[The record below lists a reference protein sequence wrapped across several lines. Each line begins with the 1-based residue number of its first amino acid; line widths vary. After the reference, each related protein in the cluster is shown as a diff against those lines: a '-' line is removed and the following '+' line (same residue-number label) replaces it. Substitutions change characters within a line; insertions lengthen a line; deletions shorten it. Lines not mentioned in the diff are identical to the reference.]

1 MRLRRQRR
9 GPRSAGERVE
19 RLLVMLP
26 WILERRQVRLAD
38 MAKQFRLSEKELM
51 DDLMMV
57 SMCGVPPYT
66 PDALIDVRVDEEW
79 VIAEVPNMF
88 RRPLQL
94 TSAEVFVLSAMRDA
108 AMRIPGA
115 DRNGPLASALDKLKP
130 LLPKDDAGVTV
141 DLRAVRYLEELRD
154 ALDRGAE
161 VKISYFTPS
170 TASRSE
176 RNVVPRRILESFGNW
191 YVQGDDSASGE
202 MRTFRIDR
210 IDALDFTGRTVPVIE
225 MDDDEETWFADA
237 TEFVTM
243 SVASKARWIVEQYP
257 YVSREES
264 ADGRIVVKMAVTS
277 EHWLGRLLL
286 RAGTNASVIEPAKW
300 SDLGAQTARSVLA
313 RYGG

>member
-1 MRLRRQRR
+1 
-9 GPRSAGERVE
+9 
-19 RLLVMLP
+19 MLP
-26 WILERRQVRLAD
+26 WILERGQVRLAD

-51 DDLMMV
+51 DDLIMV

-79 VIAEVPNMF
+79 VIAEIPHMF

-94 TSAEVFVLSAMRDA
+94 NSAEVFVLTAMRDA

-115 DRNGPLASALDKLKP
+115 DRNGPLASALSKLKV
-130 LLPKDDAGVTV
+130 LLPKDEPGVAV
-141 DLRAVRYLEELRD
+141 DLRSVRYLEELRD

-161 VKISYFTPS
+161 VKITYFTPS
-170 TASRSE
+170 TATRSE

-202 MRTFRIDR
+202 MRMFRVDR
-210 IDALDFTGRTVPVIE
+210 IDALALTGRTVNVME
-225 MDDDEETWFADA
+225 MDDDDETWFADA
-237 TEFVTM
+237 TEFVTL
-243 SVASKARWIVEQYP
+243 SVSPKARWIVEQYP
-257 YVSREES
+257 YVSREEGS
-264 ADGRIVVKMAVTS
+264 DGWITVRMAVTS

-286 RAGTNASVIEPAKW
+286 RAGTDALVVEPAKW
-300 SDLGAQTARSVLA
+300 VGLASRTASAVLA

>member
-1 MRLRRQRR
+1 
-9 GPRSAGERVE
+9 
-19 RLLVMLP
+19 MLP
-26 WILERRQVRLAD
+26 WILERGQVRLAD

-51 DDLMMV
+51 DDLIMV

-79 VIAEVPNMF
+79 VVAEIPHMF

-94 TSAEVFVLSAMRDA
+94 NSAEVFVLTAMSDA

-115 DRNGPLASALDKLKP
+115 DRNGPLASALNKLKV
-130 LLPKDDAGVTV
+130 LLPKDEPGVAV
-141 DLRAVRYLEELRD
+141 DLRSVRYLEELRD

-161 VKISYFTPS
+161 VKITYFTPS
-170 TASRSE
+170 TATRSE

-210 IDALDFTGRTVPVIE
+210 IDALELTGRTVDVVE
-225 MDDDEETWFADA
+225 MDDDDETWFADA
-237 TEFVTM
+237 TEFVTL
-243 SVASKARWIVEQYP
+243 SVSPKARWIVEQYP
-257 YVSREES
+257 YVSREEGS
-264 ADGRIVVKMAVTS
+264 DGRITVRMAVTS

-286 RAGTNASVIEPAKW
+286 RAGTDAAVVEPAKW
-300 SDLGAQTARSVLA
+300 VDLATRTARTVLA
-313 RYGG
+313 RYSN

>member
-1 MRLRRQRR
+1 MKLRRQRR

-26 WILERRQVRLAD
+26 WILERGQVRLAD

-51 DDLMMV
+51 DDLIMV

-79 VIAEVPNMF
+79 VVAEIPHMF

-115 DRNGPLASALDKLKP
+115 DRNGPLASALNKMKA
-130 LLPKDDAGVTV
+130 LLPKDEPGVTV
-141 DLRAVRYLEELRD
+141 DLRKVRFLEELRD
-154 ALDRGAE
+154 GLERGAE
-161 VKISYFTPS
+161 VQITYFTPS
-170 TASRSE
+170 TATRTE
-176 RNVVPRRILESFGNW
+176 RKVVPRRILESFGNW
-191 YVQGDDSASGE
+191 YVQGDDSASRE
-202 MRTFRIDR
+202 RRTFRVDR
-210 IDALDFTGRTVPVIE
+210 IDALAFTGRIVEVVE
-225 MDDDEETWFADA
+225 LDDDDETWFADA
-237 TEFVTM
+237 SEFVTL
-243 SVASKARWIVEQYP
+243 SVSPKARWIVEQYP
-257 YVSREES
+257 YVSREEG
-264 ADGRIVVKMAVTS
+264 ADGTITVRMAVTS

-286 RAGTNASVIEPAKW
+286 RAGTDATVLEPAKW
-300 SDLGAQTARSVLA
+300 TGLSAKTARGVLA

>member
-1 MRLRRQRR
+1 MC
-9 GPRSAGERVE
+9 S
-19 RLLVMLP
+19 
-26 WILERRQVRLAD
+26 
-38 MAKQFRLSEKELM
+38 S
-51 DDLMMV
+51 DL
-57 SMCGVPPYT
+57 
-66 PDALIDVRVDEEW
+66 
-79 VIAEVPNMF
+79 
-88 RRPLQL
+88 
-94 TSAEVFVLSAMRDA
+94 

-115 DRNGPLASALDKLKP
+115 DRNGPLASALNKLKP

-161 VKISYFTPS
+161 VKITYFTPS
-170 TASRSE
+170 SATRSE

-210 IDALDFTGRTVPVIE
+210 IDELSFTGRTVPVVE
-225 MDDDEETWFADA
+225 MDDDDETWFADA
-237 TEFVTM
+237 TEFVTL
-243 SVASKARWIVEQYP
+243 SVSPKARWIVEQYP

-264 ADGRIVVKMAVTS
+264 KDGHVVVRMAVTS

-286 RAGTNASVIEPAKW
+286 RAGTDASVVEPAKW
-300 SDLGAQTARSVLA
+300 STLGAQTARSVLA